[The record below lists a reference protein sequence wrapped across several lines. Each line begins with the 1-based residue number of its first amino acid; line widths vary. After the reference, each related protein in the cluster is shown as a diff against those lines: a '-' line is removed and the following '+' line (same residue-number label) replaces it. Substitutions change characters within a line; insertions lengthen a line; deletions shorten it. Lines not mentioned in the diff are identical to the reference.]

1 MIDRIEIQ
9 NFATISNTSIDL
21 TQGLNIITGETG
33 AGKSVL
39 VQAISIAL
47 GARADTSLVRTGNEK
62 AIIQIA
68 GEIDGDEVV
77 LSREIY
83 ASGKSIS
90 KINGTLVNLNNLKEY
105 CAKFADIH
113 GQYDNQALL
122 NSYNHIYILDS
133 FNDQVFFN
141 QLKDLKKA
149 FVQFTAD
156 ENKLKAL
163 LNKETETKNKKNYYE
178 FELSYIKNLNLCIN
192 EDEELK
198 DKISLLSN
206 SEKIFSV
213 LNSAYYDIHEN
224 ENSLLTTLKSSID
237 SLDGISSFSAQ
248 IENLNTELSNIY
260 YNLEDVTTE
269 LRQISSSITYSEE
282 ELNSLSE
289 RLSLI
294 EDAKRKYNKT
304 IEEIVE
310 YADFLNNEL
319 ELIENFDVEKKRLLE
334 IKNQRYQDLLESSD
348 KVSTMRKELA
358 SKLEKII
365 SDELTALNFP
375 SSEFK
380 INFDKSKIT
389 ENGYDE
395 VEFLISTNPG
405 DPLKPLVKI
414 ASGGEIS
421 RIMLALKGILGDS
434 INVPTMIF
442 DEIDTG
448 LSGITASIVG
458 QKLKELSDKHQIIC
472 ITHLP
477 QIAACGYT
485 NFSIVKENIENKS
498 HTFIRKLDENA
509 KVADIARL
517 LGGSNISDITLASAK
532 ELISSAN

>member
-1 MIDRIEIQ
+1 MIDRIEIE
-9 NFATISNTSIDL
+9 NFATISKTSIDL

-47 GARADTSLVRTGNEK
+47 GARADTSFVRTGNEK

-68 GEIDGDEVV
+68 GEIDGDEVI
-77 LSREIY
+77 LIREVY

-90 KINGTLVNLNNLKEY
+90 KINGSLVNLNNLKEY

-113 GQYDNQALL
+113 GQYDNQSLL

-141 QLKDLKKA
+141 ALKDLKQA
-149 FVQFTAD
+149 YTQFAAAD
-156 ENKLKAL
+156 NELNSL

-178 FELSYIKNLNLCIN
+178 FELSYIKNLNLLIG

-224 ENSLLTTLKSSID
+224 ENSLLTILKSSID
-237 SLDGISSFSAQ
+237 SLYSISSFSPQ
-248 IENLNTELSNIY
+248 IENLSTELANIY

-289 RLSLI
+289 KLSLI

-310 YADFLNNEL
+310 YAEFLNNEL
-319 ELIENFDVEKKRLLE
+319 ALIENFDIEKRKLSEL
-334 IKNQRYQDLLESSD
+334 KDQRHQDLLESSD
-348 KVSTMRKELA
+348 KVSTMRKVLA
-358 SKLEKII
+358 SKLEKVI
-365 SDELTALNFP
+365 SDELAALNFP

-380 INFDKSKIT
+380 IKFDKSKIT

-405 DPLKPLVKI
+405 EPLKPLVKI

-421 RIMLALKGILGDS
+421 RVMLALKGILGDS

-458 QKLKELSDKHQIIC
+458 QKLKELSYKHQIIC

-498 HTFIRKLDENA
+498 HTFVRKLDENA
-509 KVADIARL
+509 KVSDIARL
-517 LGGSNISDITLASAK
+517 LGGANVSDITLASAK
-532 ELISSAN
+532 ELINSAN

>member
-1 MIDRIEIQ
+1 
-9 NFATISNTSIDL
+9 
-21 TQGLNIITGETG
+21 
-33 AGKSVL
+33 
-39 VQAISIAL
+39 
-47 GARADTSLVRTGNEK
+47 
-62 AIIQIA
+62 
-68 GEIDGDEVV
+68 
-77 LSREIY
+77 
-83 ASGKSIS
+83 
-90 KINGTLVNLNNLKEY
+90 
-105 CAKFADIH
+105 
-113 GQYDNQALL
+113 
-122 NSYNHIYILDS
+122 
-133 FNDQVFFN
+133 
-141 QLKDLKKA
+141 
-149 FVQFTAD
+149 
-156 ENKLKAL
+156 
-163 LNKETETKNKKNYYE
+163 
-178 FELSYIKNLNLCIN
+178 LNLCIN